1 MAAAAGGGYVP
12 GMEGQAVSPSVDG
25 AGSPADVSGGG
36 DPGGHQNGGGGGGAN
51 YGADINQLLDQV
63 CSLHT
68 APPIQ
73 FGQQRVF
80 PSFLNS
86 SALSDKSC
94 QLRVLK
100 TNRNCEDFGLRIFIA
115 LSKVIN

>member
-86 SALSDKSC
+86 TYVMPFLTKLSAESAENKPEL
-94 QLRVLK
+94 
-100 TNRNCEDFGLRIFIA
+100 
-115 LSKVIN
+115 

>member
-12 GMEGQAVSPSVDG
+12 VMEGQAVSPSVDG

-68 APPIQ
+68 GSSDTVLTTTGFP
-73 FGQQRVF
+73 VF
-80 PSFLNS
+80 S
-86 SALSDKSC
+86 
-94 QLRVLK
+94 
-100 TNRNCEDFGLRIFIA
+100 
-115 LSKVIN
+115 

>member
-1 MAAAAGGGYVP
+1 MCVCIDNAFHHNFVLLGHDLKCRTVICIETYDDFFQSMAAAAGGGYVP

-73 FGQQRVF
+73 F
-80 PSFLNS
+80 
-86 SALSDKSC
+86 
-94 QLRVLK
+94 
-100 TNRNCEDFGLRIFIA
+100 
-115 LSKVIN
+115 

>member
-80 PSFLNS
+80 LDS
-86 SALSDKSC
+86 SALSDRAVS
-94 QLRVLK
+94 
-100 TNRNCEDFGLRIFIA
+100 
-115 LSKVIN
+115 